1 MKNLIAS
8 FILLFTL
15 NSNASEVVGQV
26 IKVTDGDTIT
36 ILDANNDQYKVRLSG
51 IDAPEKKQAFGNVSK
66 QSLVDMV
73 AGRVVTVDYNKR
85 DRYGRVVG
93 KVMLNAF
100 DVNLEQVK
108 RGLAWHYKKYES
120 EQDVEERSIYAQ
132 EEYLAQRGILGLW
145 VDKNAIAPWDF
156 RKLRKA
162 K

>member
-1 MKNLIAS
+1 MKKLIAVFA
-8 FILLFTL
+8 FITTL
-15 NSNASEVVGQV
+15 NVNASEIVGQV

-36 ILDANNDQYKVRLSG
+36 VLDANNEQYKVRLSG

-66 QSLVDMV
+66 QSLADMV
-73 AGRVVTVDYNKR
+73 AGRVVTVGYNKR

-93 KVMLNAF
+93 KVMLNAI

-108 RGLAWHYKKYES
+108 RGLAWHYKKYER

-162 K
+162 Q